1 MANEFHLPDIGEGL
15 VEATI
20 ISWYVEVGD
29 EIGMDEPLVEVE
41 TDKAVTD
48 LPSPFAGTLLFQG
61 GEPGDVIPVETL
73 LAVVGDRGEEWSP
86 QAPDQP
92 AETPQ
97 PTSETAAPIVGSLA
111 ETTTS
116 SSRVRALPKTRRLAT
131 KLGVDI
137 TTVVGTGPG
146 DRISEADI
154 RSAVSEPT
162 AAAPVATGPERRV
175 PMTSVRKK
183 IAEHLSRSWREI
195 PHVTT
200 YAEADATA
208 MLAARIAAGSGSA
221 DRPPLE
227 ALLMKAIAPLLVE
240 YPSFNASIDGD
251 VVIEKLHYD
260 IGFAVSTPDGLMVAV
275 VRDVLDRSVDDLA
288 AEISRLA
295 AATKDRKASA
305 SELRGQTFTIS
316 NIGAVGGRFGTPIV
330 PYGTTAILGV
340 GRADEAPVVRN
351 GEIVIGREFPL
362 SLSYDHR
369 AIDGATGR
377 AFMGALVGALES
389 AV

>member
-73 LAVVGDRGEEWSP
+73 LAVVGDRGEEWSAP
-86 QAPDQP
+86 APDQP

-97 PTSETAAPIVGSLA
+97 PTSETAAPIVGSLT

-137 TTVVGTGPG
+137 TTVAGTGPG
-146 DRISEADI
+146 GRISEADI
-154 RSAVSEPT
+154 RSAASEPT

-183 IAEHLSRSWREI
+183 IAEHLS
-195 PHVTT
+195 
-200 YAEADATA
+200 
-208 MLAARIAAGSGSA
+208 
-221 DRPPLE
+221 
-227 ALLMKAIAPLLVE
+227 
-240 YPSFNASIDGD
+240 
-251 VVIEKLHYD
+251 
-260 IGFAVSTPDGLMVAV
+260 
-275 VRDVLDRSVDDLA
+275 
-288 AEISRLA
+288 
-295 AATKDRKASA
+295 
-305 SELRGQTFTIS
+305 
-316 NIGAVGGRFGTPIV
+316 
-330 PYGTTAILGV
+330 
-340 GRADEAPVVRN
+340 
-351 GEIVIGREFPL
+351 
-362 SLSYDHR
+362 
-369 AIDGATGR
+369 
-377 AFMGALVGALES
+377 
-389 AV
+389 